1 MIETSSTDLTSDIFQ
16 QTGDINQML
25 FPPSYREFPV
35 DAEQFF
41 MDDYYLGIGAG
52 KNLRPD
58 VKKDLL
64 DFYSKDYY
72 IWVAD
77 GAVGRGKSYGAAEC
91 PLCYELYKTGI
102 LDNPQEYVGLA
113 PGTTIYFATLA
124 DVEDNARDKIFAGVK
139 AKIMLSPW
147 FQKNMPFDPNKK
159 SELDFGYFDKRGKF
173 VSRNITFRYFAT
185 SMSGP
190 ISKDIYMA
198 AFDEVNFMPIVKNSR
213 RNRRQTSEFDMA
225 QRLVNALDIRI
236 YSRFMDKK
244 TGHVPGKI
252 FIISQSEYPD
262 DFTERKRKEYQG
274 KPWFFY
280 TTGAVWKGYGEDSF
294 ANWFRIQIPQ
304 PNLFPNLGLSNK
316 DLRVLSDDEKP
327 AKGCREF
334 KVPVVWKDKLVN
346 ADGNVNKEA
355 LLQLGGIRIT
365 DLGGRFIGEVA
376 WNRSRQ
382 NPFGVFE
389 TVIDDL
395 RIEWSKFCKKVTRKQ
410 NGKTET
416 EWIPR
421 INPDAP
427 RFIHIDASLGAE
439 YPFGFAMVHPAGVI
453 ENLKRDENEPAI
465 KVCVDLVLR
474 IVRDPNGKISYRK
487 VRELIYDLSDWGFDI
502 MGISFDQFQSESWR
516 QPLEERGFT
525 VEEISVEE
533 SIRPYQLLS
542 SAIDENRFDCYYNPL
557 LEEEFRDVKLESMGR
572 RWKILTRK
580 FKDQADC
587 CAGTL
592 ANIYKNLD
600 NLSLPQLW
608 VDEKPSQR
616 RKSDRE
622 EILAETKKEVEP
634 EKTFIGL
641 DEKEADEAREDEM
654 ISSITIGR
662 MDSSEDD
669 EPDQRESSDGLSS
682 AGEMMNREIKKNF
695 R

>member
-1 MIETSSTDLTSDIFQ
+1 MSDPQITELGSAFA
-16 QTGDINQML
+16 L
-25 FPPSYREFPV
+25 PSYREFPV
-35 DAEQFF
+35 DPDQFF

-64 DFYSKDYY
+64 DFYSKEHY

-77 GAVGRGKSYGAAEC
+77 GAVGRGKSFGAAEC
-91 PLCYELYKTGI
+91 PFCYEIYKTGI

-124 DVEDNARDKIFAGVK
+124 DVEDNARDKIFSGVK

-159 SELDFGYFDKRGKF
+159 SELDFGYYDKRGKF

-190 ISKDIYMA
+190 ISKDIYTA

-236 YSRFMDKK
+236 HSRFMDKK
-244 TGHVPGKI
+244 TGNVPGKI

-262 DFTERKRKEYQG
+262 DFTERKRKEYEG

-280 TTGAVWKGYGEDSF
+280 TTGAVWKGYGEGSF

-304 PNLFPNLGLSNK
+304 PKLFPNLGLSNK
-316 DLRVLSDDEKP
+316 DLKVLGDDEKLD
-327 AKGCREF
+327 KGCKEF
-334 KVPVVWKDKLVN
+334 KAPVVWKEKLLN
-346 ADGNVNKEA
+346 QDGSVNKEA

-365 DLGGRFIGEVA
+365 DLGGRFIGEVT
-376 WNRSRQ
+376 WNRARK
-382 NPFGVFE
+382 NPVEVFE

-395 RIEWSKFCKKVTRKQ
+395 KIEKHKLCQKGTVVVD
-410 NGKTET
+410 GKIDY
-416 EWIPR
+416 EWVPI

-439 YPFGFAMVHPAGVI
+439 YPFGFAMCHPVGII
-453 ENLKRDENEPAI
+453 ENLKRDENEPAV

-474 IVRDPNGKISYRK
+474 IVRDQNGKISYRK

-516 QPLEERGFT
+516 QPLEERGFY
-525 VEEISVEE
+525 VEEVSVET

-542 SAIDENRFDCYYNPL
+542 SAIDENRWDCYYNPL
-557 LEEEFRDVKLESMGR
+557 LEEEFRDVKLESMGQ

-580 FKDQADC
+580 FKDVADC
-587 CAGTL
+587 CAGSMFL
-592 ANIYKNLD
+592 IYKNLE

-608 VDEKPSQR
+608 VKEKTKGQN

-622 EILAETKKEVEP
+622 EILTAIKKEEEP
-634 EKTFIGL
+634 EKPFVGL
-641 DEKEADEAREDEM
+641 DEKEADEVREEEN

-662 MDSSEDD
+662 FNSDDDDD
-669 EPDQRESSDGLSS
+669 EPESDRQEDITTPES
-682 AGEMMNREIKKNF
+682 MMDRAIKQNF
-695 R
+695 KR